1 MKHGRACH
9 GAEISRAVV
18 GKGVAIALVMGVISM
33 AGRGRDKLCRIKL
46 RTSPHHE
53 RTDKE
58 IARVERVAEGSPNDA
73 LLRFVRALA
82 RAAAIADYNLQHR
95 PPDASSD
102 NESGDLRKV

>member
-1 MKHGRACH
+1 
-9 GAEISRAVV
+9 
-18 GKGVAIALVMGVISM
+18 MGVISM
-33 AGRGRDKLCRIKL
+33 AGRGPDKLCRLKGRPAPIQGADNEAPT
-46 RTSPHHE
+46 RIEST
-53 RTDKE
+53 T
-58 IARVERVAEGSPNDA
+58 NDA

>member
-1 MKHGRACH
+1 
-9 GAEISRAVV
+9 
-18 GKGVAIALVMGVISM
+18 MGVISM
-33 AGRGRDKLCRIKL
+33 AGRKRDKLCRVKL
-46 RTSPHHE
+46 MPLPLQGRDDE
-53 RTDKE
+53 A
-58 IARVERVAEGSPNDA
+58 IARVEPVAAEGSCNDA

>member
-1 MKHGRACH
+1 
-9 GAEISRAVV
+9 
-18 GKGVAIALVMGVISM
+18 M
-33 AGRGRDKLCRIKL
+33 AGRGRDKVCRIKL
-46 RTSPHHE
+46 RPSPLQQRDDGAVTRIE
-53 RTDKE
+53 AVTT
-58 IARVERVAEGSPNDA
+58 GSQPNDA